1 MFAIYISDKGL
12 LSRIKNFYKS
22 TETKANNKVEKK
34 IGKRFNQ
41 VHFEKGYLNDRNIYK
56 KLLNFIS
63 HQRNAK
69 QWSSILLHIHPD
81 V

>member
-34 IGKRFNQ
+34 
-41 VHFEKGYLNDRNIYK
+41 
-56 KLLNFIS
+56 
-63 HQRNAK
+63 
-69 QWSSILLHIHPD
+69 
-81 V
+81 